1 MPQRLRFSVSSTQQM
16 QPQSL
21 IHVGFAVEKLVLIEE
36 AMKRAMPRRFVG
48 VARPTLHAG
57 LGNAL
62 RQAYDLNGAARDLSR
77 FEDLLARLD

>member
-1 MPQRLRFSVSSTQQM
+1 
-16 QPQSL
+16 
-21 IHVGFAVEKLVLIEE
+21 
-36 AMKRAMPRRFVG
+36 MKRAMPRRFVG